1 MKIKDILNIKIE
13 HLGLDTR
20 TFHGLYKY
28 NNIHTVRELLYFC
41 ADDEYRILRVSQCGI
56 GSKREIQ
63 EILSQL
69 FEKVNQ
75 NIYLGMPKEELD
87 KISMSGEEVEDFEF
101 QKKNVKYKYLEK
113 KRREFLKT
121 PLDNLGI
128 DYLKFF
134 HSNDSHPK
142 TIGYLLQCISDN
154 KINEDYINELMIL
167 INKLGLSG
175 IYLGMPKEDID
186 ISFRSFSSLN
196 RMIHQAESEK
206 DLNTSSTKSELEN
219 EVEVSK
225 TEAELKQEACSEL
238 ETLVK
243 EKERLAAL
251 DSELDAK
258 IESLLSRID
267 YGKQKRL
274 K

>member
-1 MKIKDILNIKIE
+1 MKIKDILNIRIE

-20 TFHGLYKY
+20 TFNGLYKY
-28 NNIHTVRELLYFC
+28 NNIRTVRDLLYFC
-41 ADDEYRILRVSQCGI
+41 ADDEDRILRVRQCGI
-56 GSKREIQ
+56 GSKLEIQ
-63 EILSQL
+63 EILSKI

-75 NIYLGMPKEELD
+75 NIYLGMPKEELN
-87 KISMSGEEVEDFEF
+87 KISMSNEEIENFEF
-101 QKKNVKYKYLEK
+101 EKQHVDYLEK
-113 KRREFLKT
+113 KRRKFLKT
-121 PLDNLGI
+121 PLANLGI

-134 HSNDSHPK
+134 QAKDSHPK

-154 KINEDYINELMIL
+154 RINKDSINELINL
-167 INKLGLSG
+167 INKLGLSDIFLG
-175 IYLGMPKEDID
+175 ISKDELD
-186 ISFRSFSSLN
+186 ISFKNFYSLD
-196 RMIHQAESEK
+196 RMLLQAESEK
-206 DLNTSSTKSELEN
+206 HLNSTSTQDELETQ
-219 EVEVSK
+219 VEVSK
-225 TEAELKQEACSEL
+225 TDVELKQEACKEL

-258 IESLLSRID
+258 IESLLSRIS